1 VAAPPAREPKQ
12 KSVVLILAR
21 ELASNIATP
30 MFIVDDEGTL
40 VFYNEPAERIVGAPF
55 AQLGEMPASEW
66 GAMLKPEDLQG
77 NKLSRT
83 KIAPGVA
90 LLERRPEHHAIQITG
105 LDGAKRRLSI
115 TAYPLF
121 ARADEFV
128 GAVAIFWEHDQER
141 TG

>member
-1 VAAPPAREPKQ
+1 MAEPKQ
-12 KSVVLILAR
+12 KNVVLILAR

-40 VFYNEPAERIVGAPF
+40 VFYNEPAESIVGAPWS
-55 AQLGEMPASEW
+55 QLGEMPASEW
-66 GAMLKPEDLQG
+66 GAMLKPEDLEG
-77 NKLSRT
+77 NKLSRA

-90 LLERRPEHHAIQITG
+90 LLERRPEHHCIRITG
-105 LDGAKRRLSI
+105 LDGAKRQLSI

-128 GAVAIFWEHDQER
+128 GAVAIFWEQGEA
-141 TG
+141 GSG